1 MRWGEHGVV
10 QRLFQPL
17 ALWQAQCSGAVT
29 GWAMPAGHF
38 IPEQLPDE
46 TAAALQAFMD

>member
-1 MRWGEHGVV
+1 VCRRSD
-10 QRLFQPL
+10 RLGH
-17 ALWQAQCSGAVT
+17 AG
-29 GWAMPAGHF
+29 GHF